1 MSDAPTAAR
10 RPLARSIALGVVMGM
25 LLGAAVL
32 GAVALPLFFFAEAVE
47 PGRGV
52 DRPLVRNGLLGVA
65 VPAGVL
71 GAVVGGACVGRWYR
85 RGGTLPREETG
96 PPGG

>member
-1 MSDAPTAAR
+1 MGAVV
-10 RPLARSIALGVVMGM
+10 GV

-65 VPAGVL
+65 VPAGVI
-71 GAVVGGACVGRWYR
+71 GAVVGGALVGRWYH
-85 RGGTLPREETG
+85 RGGTWPREETG
-96 PPGG
+96 SLGG